1 MTISAFSSLGLLGS
15 IWNSQLLYA
24 IPLIVAVSLV
34 YGATRDEQ
42 LGPILQNAFR
52 AAMWIIVFMAIIFA
66 VLWFAGRGL

>member
-1 MTISAFSSLGLLGS
+1 MTVSVFSSLGLLGS

-52 AAMWIIVFMAIIFA
+52 AAMWIIIFMAIIF
-66 VLWFAGRGL
+66 VILWFAGRGL

>member
-1 MTISAFSSLGLLGS
+1 MTVSAFSSLGLLGS